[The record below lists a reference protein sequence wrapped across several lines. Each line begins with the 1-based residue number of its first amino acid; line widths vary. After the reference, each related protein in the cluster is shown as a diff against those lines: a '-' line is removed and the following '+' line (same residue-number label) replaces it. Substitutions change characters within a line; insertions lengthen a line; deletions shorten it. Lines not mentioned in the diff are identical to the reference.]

1 MLYRVLGRTGIRVS
15 EIGFGCGNVGGL
27 MVRGSHEEQVEA
39 VSRALELGID
49 YFDTA
54 PSYGDRRSETN
65 LGRVLEELS
74 PEVTVYGDRRSETNL
89 GRVLE
94 ELSPEVTVATK
105 VRIGAE
111 DLDDIQGA
119 VERSLEASLK
129 RLRRDSVDLLQLHSR
144 VAMERDGEG
153 WGGAIGLEDVLG
165 EGGVADAF
173 DSVRSKGLTRFVG
186 FTGLGEA
193 EALHRV
199 VESGRLDVMQAYCNM
214 INPTAGWDVPDDFS
228 GYNFGRLIDKASAM
242 GMGVAA
248 IRVMA
253 AGAIGGERARA
264 GHASPLVRGPM
275 VPGGEYG
282 DDEAKAKSLDFMV
295 SGDVSSLPEAAIR
308 FVLMQP
314 GVSVVLVGFSNLGQV
329 EEAAE
334 APQGVLG
341 TQSIAEPA

>member
-1 MLYRVLGRTGIRVS
+1 MEYRVLGRTGIRVS

-27 MVRGSHEEQVEA
+27 MVRGSHGEQVEA
-39 VSRALELGID
+39 VSRAVELGID

-54 PSYGDRRSETN
+54 PSYGDGRSETN

-74 PEVTVYGDRRSETNL
+74 PDA
-89 GRVLE
+89 
-94 ELSPEVTVATK
+94 TVATK
-105 VRIGAE
+105 VRIGLG
-111 DLDDIQGA
+111 DLEDIQGA
-119 VERSLEASLK
+119 VERSLETSLR
-129 RLRRDSVDLLQLHSR
+129 RLRMDSVDVLQLHSR

-153 WGGAIGLEDVLG
+153 WGGSIGIEDVLG

-173 DSVRSKGLTRFVG
+173 DFVRSQGLTRFIG

-199 VESGRLDVMQAYCNM
+199 VESGRLDVMQSYCNM
-214 INPTAGWDVPDDFS
+214 INPSSGWDVPEGFT
-228 GYNFGRLIDKASAM
+228 GYDFGRLIDKAAGR

-253 AGAIGGERARA
+253 AGAVGGANARE
-264 GHASPLVRGPM
+264 GHATPVVRGPM

-282 DDEAKAKSLDFMV
+282 ADEAKVKNLDFLI

-314 GVSVVLVGFSNLGQV
+314 GVSVVLVGLSDIRQL
-329 EEAAE
+329 EEAASCSGKGPLSE
-334 APQGVLG
+334 SSMERLRA
-341 TQSIAEPA
+341 SWNHNR